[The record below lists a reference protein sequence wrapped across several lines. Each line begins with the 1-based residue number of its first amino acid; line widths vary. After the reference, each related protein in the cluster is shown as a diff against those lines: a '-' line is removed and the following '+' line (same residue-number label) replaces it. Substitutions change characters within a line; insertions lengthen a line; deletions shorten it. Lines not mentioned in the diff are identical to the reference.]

1 MISRR
6 QFLKTAIA
14 GGVATGVGLTVHDL
28 KNDSYTSK
36 FLLEEL
42 TVEIPGLP
50 SSFQDYRIGF
60 ITDIHLSSWVPAEW
74 FERALEA
81 VQRAR
86 VDLLL
91 FGGDYI
97 LVHEVSLWDTFGLI
111 RDQSLSGLSK
121 KEAIPKI
128 YQRFAEIASRFE
140 FPDGILSVV
149 GNHDHWN
156 SFSVFLD
163 ILKGFPR
170 IKVLVNSSHSIH
182 RAEEELE
189 IFGVD
194 DYLTGIPQLPNRRD
208 LIDGK
213 SKRIILSHNPD
224 YIPAI
229 LDNPGAKFSLA
240 LCGHTH
246 GGQIVLPALGPIAAQ
261 VVDRRFVSGMT
272 QIGERQIYTSR
283 GLGVVGLPFRL
294 NCPPEVTIL
303 NLRKV

>member
-1 MISRR
+1 
-6 QFLKTAIA
+6 
-14 GGVATGVGLTVHDL
+14 VATGVGLSVYDL
-28 KNDSYTSK
+28 KSDSYSSNFTI
-36 FLLEEL
+36 EEL
-42 TVEIPGLP
+42 AVEIPGLP

-60 ITDIHLSSWVPAEW
+60 ITDIHLSSWVPADW
-74 FERALEA
+74 FERALA
-81 VQRAR
+81 AMLKAR
-86 VDLLL
+86 IDLLL
-91 FGGDYI
+91 LGGDYI
-97 LVHEVSLWDTFGLI
+97 LVHEVSLWDTLGFV
-111 RDQSLSGLSK
+111 RDPSLSGLPK